1 MTTFEKEWTSKC
13 ISIEDPF
20 ELSHNLGSGI
30 SRKMANFIVK
40 MLQRTRSFFGT
51 FNENIFAEH
60 NWNPD
65 TRKLS
70 KGRGKE
76 FLPIFISKNFL
87 ISERKTCDLV

>member
-40 MLQRTRSFFGT
+40 MLQRARSFFGT
-51 FNENIFAEH
+51 FNENIFAQN

-70 KGRGKE
+70 KGRDH
-76 FLPIFISKNFL
+76 FFFDQFIQLHKKF
-87 ISERKTCDLV
+87 T